1 MSTWSSSQ
9 ASQAKSVTTEEEPK
23 DISMVELLRWL
34 EKTFPKEF
42 EEKIKYMMTSDELHQ
57 WLEKNHPEE
66 FKRLFPSRTKKGTA
80 NVAFVRSPSQTSA
93 VLRALQKDWNNV
105 YFPHS
110 LVALQDLIRR
120 YQLLDV
126 SKYYAKTLVFVQ
138 SSGMGKSRLADAFGQ
153 CCPMINF
160 ILRESGTS
168 GFPPPDEEILLF
180 LRDPPPANIPG
191 PISRQE
197 RSSDFLERRAAVA
210 WNHALATA
218 LLQASFETFST
229 WVESQPFTMM
239 TLEEL
244 AGGRH
249 TEMATLEPTINA
261 QDAKSQRPKIRIEF
275 CDSVV
280 KRARVIAQELISN
293 WDWMGKFDDDRPS
306 KVHHHQ
312 LEMAHSVHQPNP
324 LNGLL
329 NAAKNLMKILQQC
342 RGTSK
347 TGPLLVIVFD
357 EASSLMRMRPSDEP
371 NTGLY
376 VALNRIISCLKKF
389 RAWSFFLSTESLI
402 GHLVPPK
409 NIIRTGNYLID
420 TSARESLTE
429 TNTELM
435 RFPPFVS
442 FQLDI
447 EDRRKMQ
454 NPILRKEELLK
465 PLKTFAELKHM
476 AQFGRPL
483 WHAYANEGHDMIK
496 LAKLKLIGGQ
506 QGGNYNASDRNH
518 VFAAL
523 SFRLALDVCLQNP
536 CTIPLT
542 RTAVN
547 SFMRVVISMDH
558 ETGVMDTVTPA
569 EPVLARA
576 AMEYLCAAN
585 WSRSIETLCEEL
597 LEKGLI
603 EKGRKGE
610 LYARLV
616 LILAHDWVRWARS
629 IRLHRVPKFAP
640 TFSVS
645 HFLKALYARDH
656 HDTIRKIPEQIHE
669 ARMNFTHFVPADEQI
684 TPEVIPALCRDLL
697 RRSAAMQL
705 SWNQETYDLL
715 IPVYYGSE
723 DEELDP
729 SNYGV
734 ILVQVKNKKEA
745 TTPREIFQEDFKNIS
760 PETSNLGKS
769 KAISSERKPTKFV
782 FNQMTNPILFLLFD
796 LGVVRSNQAHA
807 PLVQVMRSESGLR
820 PDLWAIHSRGY
831 DYTVFGCLQYMN
843 ATDSSERFF
852 ASIKMGET
860 LADQL
865 SLRNKLFHMVREGF
879 RYEEF
884 EQEGRASAEWSEAS
898 VQEQGVD
905 KVGKERGAVDIE
917 AQEEEASNIR
927 SKRKEVE
934 IPQDTQDT
942 QDNRF
947 PKRPRKFL

>member
-1 MSTWSSSQ
+1 MNELLEW
-9 ASQAKSVTTEEEPK
+9 VEEKYPKEYEENLKDK
-23 DISMVELLRWL
+23 DIIEVL
-34 EKTFPKEF
+34 
-42 EEKIKYMMTSDELHQ
+42 Q
-57 WLEKNHPEE
+57 WLKKNHPEE
-66 FKRLFPSRTKKGTA
+66 YEKVLPSRAKKKTTNKKA
-80 NVAFVRSPSQTSA
+80 ASHVRTSFQTSA
-93 VLRALQKDWNNV
+93 VLHALQKDWNSA

-110 LVALQDLIRR
+110 LVALRDLIRQ

-126 SKYYAKTLVFVQ
+126 NEYYANTLVFVQ

-153 CCPMINF
+153 LCPMINF
-160 ILRESGTS
+160 VLREPGTT
-168 GFPPPDEEILLF
+168 GFPPPDGEILSF
-180 LRDPPPANIPG
+180 LRDKPPDNIPG
-191 PISRQE
+191 PTNRQGA
-197 RSSDFLERRAAVA
+197 SSDFVERRAAVV
-210 WNHALATA
+210 WNHTLATA
-218 LLQASFETFST
+218 LLQASFETFNT
-229 WVESQPFTMM
+229 WVESQPFTTM

-244 AGGRH
+244 ADSRH
-249 TEMATLEPTINA
+249 AEMATLEPAINA
-261 QDAKSQRPKIRIEF
+261 QDAKSQRSKIRIEF
-275 CDSVV
+275 CDSVA
-280 KRARVIAQELISN
+280 KRARAIAQGLISSQ
-293 WDWMGKFDDDRPS
+293 DWTGKFDDDRPS
-306 KVHHHQ
+306 KAHYQ
-312 LEMAHSVHQPNP
+312 LEMAHSVHRPNP

-329 NAAKNLMKILQQC
+329 NAAENLMKILQQC
-342 RGTSK
+342 RGTSD

-402 GHLVPPK
+402 GHLVPPN
-409 NIIRTGNYLID
+409 NIIRTGDYSRD
-420 TSARESLTE
+420 RSARVSFTRPA
-429 TNTELM
+429 ELM

-442 FQLDI
+442 LQLDI
-447 EDRRKMQ
+447 EDRRRMQ

-465 PLKTFAELKHM
+465 PLKTFAELGHM

-483 WHAYANEGHDMIK
+483 WHAYAYEGHDMIK

-506 QGGNYNASDRNH
+506 QGGNYNASNRNH

-523 SFRLALDVCLQNP
+523 SFRLSLDVCLQNP
-536 CTIPLT
+536 CTISLT

-547 SFMRVVISMDH
+547 SFMRVVISMNH
-558 ETGVMDTVTPA
+558 ETGVMDTVTPS

-576 AMEYLCAAN
+576 AMEYLCDAN
-585 WSRSIETLCEEL
+585 WSRSIQTLCQEL

-629 IRLHRVPKFAP
+629 IRLHRVPKFAS
-640 TFSVS
+640 TFTVS
-645 HFLKALYARDH
+645 DFLKALYARDH
-656 HDTIRKIPEQIHE
+656 HDSIRKIPEQIHK
-669 ARMNFTHFVPADEQI
+669 ARMNFTHFIPADEQI

-723 DEELDP
+723 DEEFDP

-796 LGVVRSNQAHA
+796 LGVVRSNRAYA
-807 PLVQVMRSESGLR
+807 PLVQVMHSESGLR
-820 PDLWAIHSRGY
+820 PDLWAIHSRGH
-831 DYTVFGCLQYMN
+831 DYTVFGCLQ
-843 ATDSSERFF
+843 
-852 ASIKMGET
+852 
-860 LADQL
+860 
-865 SLRNKLFHMVREGF
+865 NKSFHMVREGF
-879 RYEEF
+879 RYEGF
-884 EQEGRASAEWSEAS
+884 EQEGGA
-898 VQEQGVD
+898 VD
-905 KVGKERGAVDIE
+905 KAGKERGVVDTE
-917 AQEEEASNIR
+917 AQEEEASNTR

-934 IPQDTQDT
+934 IPQDTQD
-942 QDNRF
+942 DRF
-947 PKRPRKFL
+947 PKRPRMFL